1 MKKEF
6 CLKLAKRNS
15 LRILIIALLFIASN
29 FLTGCEK
36 KSIDDDTAVKIYVE
50 KLIAEESHS
59 LNPDSLRIQIQNVF
73 LKYNTTQ
80 QQFDDYMNNL
90 ADNPDKLEEFFKDAD
105 KYLIELNKN
114 GIVK

>member
-6 CLKLAKRNS
+6 CLKQAKRNS
-15 LRILIIALLFIASN
+15 LRNTLFVVLFIVSS
-29 FLTGCEK
+29 FFIGCEK

-59 LNPDSLRIQIQNVF
+59 SNPDSLRIQIQNVF
-73 LKYNTTQ
+73 SKYNTTQ
-80 QQFDDYMNNL
+80 QQFDGYMKSL
-90 ADNPDKLEEFFKDAD
+90 ADNPDKLKEFFNDAD
-105 KYLIELNKN
+105 KYLLELNKK

>member
-6 CLKLAKRNS
+6 CLKLVKRNS
-15 LRILIIALLFIASN
+15 LRILIIAVLFIASN
-29 FLTGCEK
+29 FLIGCEK

-59 LNPDSLRIQIQNVF
+59 SNPDSLRIQIQNVF
-73 LKYNTTQ
+73 SKYNTTQ
-80 QQFDDYMNNL
+80 QQFDGYMKSL
-90 ADNPDKLEEFFKDAD
+90 EDNPDKLKKFFNDAD
-105 KYLIELNKN
+105 KYLLELNKK